1 MQVDAGR
8 VATAG
13 DDAIAIIWHTDTV
26 RQAGTLKGHTR
37 AITSMVVVPATAD
50 SPSVGSTS
58 SANPLR
64 RIITG
69 SVDKTIKIWCIE
81 DCTLLTS
88 LTESDHAALCLLPLH
103 NTLFCSAGQGV
114 CLWNTA
120 GKMITKYTSP
130 VEDAED
136 VQDLILVSRSRMV
149 ASSNDKKLIVYD
161 ITGLDTIED
170 GRSSTGSSED
180 TANDAGNGINGSSG
194 GGGGKSQDGEDGDGG
209 DHSKQTA
216 VTSSAAPASLPL
228 IKVGGTLDKHREDVC
243 CIHKINDAEFA
254 SGSLDGTIVIWSS
267 TTLHE
272 IRILNFKP
280 IYQSPK
286 THKYVFSIQH
296 LISFKDYL
304 VAAMGDGF
312 VVYNKD
318 TGKEL
323 ACVRQAHRTVV
334 THLLMMDEAEWLITC
349 SADAVIR
356 LWGLAGIVHRGG
368 ASGVGGGDGS
378 GLAFADGGG
387 GGGGGV
393 AGFFDS
399 IKLPKSPLKGG
410 GSATSVKITGAP
422 TSASPSLFRRSKTPP
437 RPAGTSSPSVF
448 QKASAAP
455 RRFSGKSEPAEPRL
469 LGNLAAHSGR
479 VNMLLPCGG
488 SQFLSCG
495 SDQLVVLWRTDVV
508 EWGRRND
515 ISRSLLKP

>member
-1 MQVDAGR
+1 MARSLRLFKSSTPSREDLEGRGIWSEPEPGQAENHFTNLQLLCGHTDIVRILVQVDAGR

-136 VQDLILVSRSRMV
+136 VQDLILVS
-149 ASSNDKKLIVYD
+149 L
-161 ITGLDTIED
+161 
-170 GRSSTGSSED
+170 
-180 TANDAGNGINGSSG
+180 
-194 GGGGKSQDGEDGDGG
+194 
-209 DHSKQTA
+209 
-216 VTSSAAPASLPL
+216 
-228 IKVGGTLDKHREDVC
+228 GGTLDKHREDVC